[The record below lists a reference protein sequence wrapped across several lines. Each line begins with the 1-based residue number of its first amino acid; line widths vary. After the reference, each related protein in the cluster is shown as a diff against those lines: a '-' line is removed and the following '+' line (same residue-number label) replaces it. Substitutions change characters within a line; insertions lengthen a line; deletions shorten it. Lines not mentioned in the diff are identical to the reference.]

1 MITQV
6 ASFVQ
11 AAILAIIV
19 LGGDTAIWHI
29 LSLITLLGIINAFD
43 IPARQSL
50 VNELLTDPAD
60 LSNAVALNSSV
71 VNLARLIGPAIA
83 GLVLSSFGA
92 GICFSLNALSYLA
105 VIVSLFFLRLKP
117 QPKKAKKQSN
127 LSEIRDTLHYLKHH
141 SVLAPTMLYIAII
154 SLLVIPYNT
163 LLPEF
168 AKAVF
173 QGNAQTYGFMV
184 SSIGLG
190 AFLGTLFLAS
200 LAPETKKSRILII
213 NAAVLGGCLMLFSVT
228 KLLPLALFLAVIT
241 GFTGL
246 TQSTICLTIVQTAS
260 SEEKRGQLISLYAMA
275 LFGMMP
281 VGSLLVGLVSNQIGS
296 STTILIQGL
305 IAVVISLSF
314 YRFLRKKKLQTMKN
328 LLQISL
334 LIVVFS
340 CCHSLTAQEVDTS
353 QLIGKWKLK
362 SYDTIEL
369 ILSSPAFQQ
378 MPENTKKEM
387 TDRIDQQLDNTVYH
401 FVSNDSLIYTDIESG
416 KVVHRK
422 AIYNLNGT
430 YLTLKEIDRPY
441 SRQAKIL
448 KLNKQTLIFTPVVE
462 GKDGKGEMV
471 FVRLPID

>member
-1 MITQV
+1 
-6 ASFVQ
+6 
-11 AAILAIIV
+11 
-19 LGGDTAIWHI
+19 
-29 LSLITLLGIINAFD
+29 
-43 IPARQSL
+43 
-50 VNELLTDPAD
+50 
-60 LSNAVALNSSV
+60 
-71 VNLARLIGPAIA
+71 
-83 GLVLSSFGA
+83 
-92 GICFSLNALSYLA
+92 
-105 VIVSLFFLRLKP
+105 
-117 QPKKAKKQSN
+117 
-127 LSEIRDTLHYLKHH
+127 
-141 SVLAPTMLYIAII
+141 
-154 SLLVIPYNT
+154 
-163 LLPEF
+163 
-168 AKAVF
+168 
-173 QGNAQTYGFMV
+173 
-184 SSIGLG
+184 
-190 AFLGTLFLAS
+190 
-200 LAPETKKSRILII
+200 
-213 NAAVLGGCLMLFSVT
+213 
-228 KLLPLALFLAVIT
+228 
-241 GFTGL
+241 
-246 TQSTICLTIVQTAS
+246 
-260 SEEKRGQLISLYAMA
+260 MA